1 MKAAKILKNTG
12 IMLIL
17 PVATYLFFFI
27 FTRVLGYDGYGVG
40 SNIQSMMYS
49 AVYSGLVAQAMTINL
64 QTGRFDF
71 ALGATLVLSAVVGGN
86 IAKDI
91 GADWFLFFVIVVA
104 VAAVVGLVSGL
115 VYVLLELPPM
125 VVSLGL
131 AMIYEAI
138 SFMVNKS
145 KGIRMIGKTAIL
157 IWSRWPYGII
167 LMVIV
172 VALLVI
178 VYDYSKIG
186 YNRRAL
192 AGGQK
197 IAVDVGIREK
207 KNAVYCYIIAGA
219 LMGMAGLV
227 WMSNIGFIEPSTG
240 LASSSYFMNAFLP
253 MFIGSIF
260 GKYSSQPIAVFMG
273 SITQAFIFSALSIL
287 RLSNSWQ
294 QVIIGVIVCI
304 FLIYSSNSYK
314 LEEAKMFKAKK
325 LAAENAKTLKEYHA
339 QGGISC

>member
-1 MKAAKILKNTG
+1 MKALKILKNIG
-12 IMLIL
+12 ITLIL
-17 PVATYLFFFI
+17 PVGTYLFFFI
-27 FTRVLGYDGYGVG
+27 LTRALGFEGYGVG
-40 SNIQSMMYS
+40 SDIKSMMYS
-49 AVYSGLVAQAMTINL
+49 AVFSGLVAEAMTINL

-71 ALGATLVLSAVVGGN
+71 ALGATLVVSNIIGGN

-91 GADWFLFFVIVVA
+91 GAGCMGFFVIVVA
-104 VAAVVGLVSGL
+104 IAAVVGLISGL
-115 VYVLLELPPM
+115 VYVLLNLPPM

-131 AMIYEAI
+131 AMIYEAVG
-138 SFMVNKS
+138 FMVNKS
-145 KGIRMIGKTAIL
+145 KGIRMIGKINIL
-157 IWSRWPYGII
+157 VWSRWPYGII
-167 LMVIV
+167 LMVVV

-197 IAVDVGIREK
+197 IAVDVGIKEK

-227 WMSNIGFIEPSTG
+227 YMSNIGFVEPSTG

-260 GKYSSQPIAVFMG
+260 GKYTSQPIAVFMG
-273 SITQAFIFSALSIL
+273 SITQAFIFAGLSIM

-294 QVIIGVIVCI
+294 QVIIGVLVCI

-314 LEEAKMFKAKK
+314 LEEVKMFKAKR
-325 LAAENAKTLKEYHA
+325 LAAEQAKNLKSYAEGA
-339 QGGISC
+339 LV

>member
-1 MKAAKILKNTG
+1 MKGLKLLKNIG
-12 IMLIL
+12 ITLIL
-17 PVATYLFFFI
+17 PVGTYLFFFI
-27 FTRVLGYDGYGVG
+27 LTRALGYSGYGVG
-40 SNIQSMMYS
+40 ADINSMMYT
-49 AVYSGLVAQAMTINL
+49 AVYSGLIAEAMTINL

-71 ALGATLVLSAVVGGN
+71 ALGATLVVSLIIGGN
-86 IAKDI
+86 IAKNLAV
-91 GADWFLFFVIVVA
+91 GWLGFMLIVVIT
-104 VAAVVGLVSGL
+104 AAIVGAISGI

-131 AMIYEAI
+131 AMIYEAVG
-138 SFMVNKS
+138 FMFNDAR
-145 KGIRMIGKTAIL
+145 GLRMIGKTKIL
-157 IWSRWPYGII
+157 IFSRFPNNII
-167 LMVIV
+167 MMVII

-197 IAVDVGIREK
+197 IAVDVGIKEK

-219 LMGMAGLV
+219 LMGFAGLV
-227 WMSNIGFIEPSTG
+227 YVSNIGMVQPEVG

-260 GKYSSQPIAVFMG
+260 GKYTSQPIAVFMG
-273 SITQAFIFSALSIL
+273 SITQAFLISGLSIMHV
-287 RLSNSWQ
+287 SNSVQ
-294 QVIIGVIVCI
+294 QVITGVVVCV

-314 LEEAKMFKAKK
+314 LEEAKMFKAKRE
-325 LAAENAKTLKEYHA
+325 AAEAAKHLSEYA
-339 QGGISC
+339 ALSQGQ